1 MVEESDRGGV
11 SLPSVMLTVLC
22 LLSIWIFFFF
32 LRRSPSLSYF
42 KFEGGGRF
50 VFLVVCG
57 PSFIYVT
64 YFLKV
69 FCTCS
74 VFKLVEVVYVPKKNH
89 LNDT

>member
-1 MVEESDRGGV
+1 MEESDRGWGGGGV
-11 SLPSVMLTVLC
+11 SLPSVMLTVYMDN
-22 LLSIWIFFFF
+22 FFFYF

-42 KFEGGGRF
+42 KFDGGGRF

-74 VFKLVEVVYVPKKNH
+74 VFKLVEVVYVPKKH